1 MDNFWDEEEGSEWDK
16 EAFKQYGSETAKAQK
31 KEKKAKYVL
40 LISGIGLLTILVLV
54 LGLVFGLGAI
64 N

>member
-16 EAFKQYGSETAKAQK
+16 DAFKQYGSESAKAQK

-40 LISGIGLLTILVLV
+40 LISGIALLTVLVLI
-54 LGLVFGLGAI
+54 LGLVFGLGAH
-64 N
+64 

>member
-16 EAFKQYGSETAKAQK
+16 ESFKQYGSGPAKAQK

-40 LISGIGLLTILVLV
+40 LISGIGLLTVLVLV
-54 LGLVFGLGAI
+54 LGLVFGLGAH
-64 N
+64 